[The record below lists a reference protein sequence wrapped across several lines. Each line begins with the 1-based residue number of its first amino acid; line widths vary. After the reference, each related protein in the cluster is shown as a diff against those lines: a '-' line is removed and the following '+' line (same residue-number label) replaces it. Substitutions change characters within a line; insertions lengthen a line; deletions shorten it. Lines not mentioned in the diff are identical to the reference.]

1 MQIYAKIDELEP
13 VTHEAETYRPI
24 QALYYWPM
32 AASLGCLIVLLLI
45 EIFRRQREP
54 AH

>member
-13 VTHEAETYRPI
+13 VTQEAETYRPI

-32 AASLGCLIVLLLI
+32 AASLGCLIALLLI
-45 EIFRRQREP
+45 DIVRRQREP